1 MLYTLD
7 YFEKTGGRYI
17 RPIQTNEYLGRAW
30 KGFSGKGF
38 RVKVLTYF
46 TDFFP
51 KEGMKEK
58 ALNELCRQAVS
69 EYDLLGNFEDQ
80 YPPLVIVLAN
90 NSEDYIFLF
99 QELNKLENDLG
110 RRFWSSNN
118 SLESDKIVILMR
130 NELLSNP
137 KI

>member
-1 MLYTLD
+1 MLYSLD
-7 YFEKTGGRYI
+7 YFELVGGRYVK
-17 RPIQTNEYLGRAW
+17 PIQTKEYLGRAW
-30 KGFSGKGF
+30 KGFSGRGF

-58 ALNELCRQAVS
+58 ALNELVKQAIY
-69 EYDLLGNFEDQ
+69 EFDLLGNSEDQ

-90 NSEDYIFLF
+90 NSEDYIFLY
-99 QELNKLENDLG
+99 QELNKLESDLG
-110 RRFWSSNN
+110 RRFWNTAN
-118 SLESDKIVILMR
+118 FGENDRIVILMR
-130 NELLSNP
+130 SELLSNP